1 MNLNERSYTLSPVFE
16 AYTQAVAS
24 LESAARSINVAAGE
38 LYSADPLSV
47 EIERMRKLSDLIRKE
62 EVQIMD
68 MCVNW
73 SKCQEIT
80 DQIKVKMT
88 KGKKKCT
95 TRKERSKTATQS

>member
-1 MNLNERSYTLSPVFE
+1 MNLKERSYTLSPTFE

-24 LESAARSINVAAGE
+24 LEAAARSINVAANE
-38 LYSADPLSV
+38 LYSADPLSE
-47 EIERMRKLSDLIRKE
+47 EIERMRKLSELVRKE

-68 MCVNW
+68 LCVNW

-88 KGKKKCT
+88 KGGKKCT
-95 TRKERSKTATQS
+95 TRKDR

>member
-1 MNLNERSYTLSPVFE
+1 MNLKERSYTLSPTFE

-24 LESAARSINVAAGE
+24 LEAASRSINMAARE
-38 LYSADPLSV
+38 LYSADPLSE
-47 EIERMRKLSDLIRKE
+47 EIERMRKLSDLVRKE

-68 MCVNW
+68 LCVNW

-80 DQIKVKMT
+80 DQIEAKMT

-95 TRKERSKTATQS
+95 TRKERSKIATRN